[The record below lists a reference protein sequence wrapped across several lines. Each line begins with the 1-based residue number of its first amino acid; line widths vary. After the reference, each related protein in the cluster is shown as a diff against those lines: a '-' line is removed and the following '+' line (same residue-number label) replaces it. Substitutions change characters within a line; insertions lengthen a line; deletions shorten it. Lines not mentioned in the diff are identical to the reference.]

1 MCNAHLL
8 IVVAFTALQLA
19 VLAIFG
25 YTPYPDSEGYIKLAS
40 ECVSLNDLYPA
51 ASTLNDLAFIWNVGS
66 INAVAASLRLF
77 GSITPLLILYS
88 LMKGTTAWLTYKTT
102 AKAFDGKTAMIALCL
117 YAAYPANYGEGTS
130 LLSETPFMFLTMLG
144 MYAAVCRDKSFASG
158 TLMALANWFRPMGL
172 VFLLALLTYKRK
184 HAIRQMA
191 GYAAAICLIG
201 STCYLRTGHFIYQAK
216 TGWMALLQYSVD
228 NTADP
233 TDDTLVYTGDANA
246 VEKDAIWRNNFK
258 QWLLSHPTDYV
269 RQMPKK
275 LAKTYISDNVN
286 MCVFLKDK
294 GKRKYMYEEISMRS
308 LAHDFPRYSAAQLIT
323 LTNLL
328 YYYALMVM
336 FVLGTAKMLAHKEY
350 DKATLPL
357 ATTLTGTAVLLL
369 FGHGEARFH
378 TPFMPFVIMAAA
390 HWVAIW
396 LKQRK
401 YQGKA
406 NQA

>member
-1 MCNAHLL
+1 MRNGHLP
-8 IVVAFTALQLA
+8 IAAAFTLLQLA

-51 ASTLNDLAFIWNVGS
+51 ASTLNDLAFIWNVGA
-66 INAVAASLRLF
+66 INAAVASLRLF
-77 GSITPLLILYS
+77 GSITPLLISYS
-88 LMKGTTAWLTYKTT
+88 LMKGLTAWLIYKIT
-102 AKAFDGKTAMIALCL
+102 AKAFDGKTAMVALCL
-117 YAAYPANYGEGTS
+117 YAAYPTNYGEGTS

-144 MYAAVCRDKSFASG
+144 TYAAICHDKSLAG
-158 TLMALANWFRPMGL
+158 GALIALGNWFRPMGL
-172 VFLLALLTYKRK
+172 VFLLSLLIYKRR
-184 HAIRQMA
+184 HATRIIA
-191 GYAAAICLIG
+191 GYAVAICLIG
-201 STCYLRTGHFIYQAK
+201 STCHLRTGHFIYQAK

-233 TDDTLVYTGDANA
+233 TDDSLTDTGNANA

-258 QWLLSHPTDYV
+258 EWLLRHPADYL

-275 LAKTYISDNVN
+275 LAKTYISDNAN

-323 LTNLL
+323 LINLA
-328 YYYALMVM
+328 YYYALMLLS
-336 FVLGTAKMLAHKEY
+336 VLGIAKMLAHKEY
-350 DKATLPL
+350 GKATLTIS
-357 ATTLTGTAVLLL
+357 ATLIGTAVLLL

-378 TPFMPFVIMAAA
+378 IPFMPFVIMAAA
-390 HWVAIW
+390 HCVVLW